1 MADLEVISK
10 TCPGK
15 IFFLGLKGFLDAH
28 TFERLDKT
36 ISSLFNQGHYRII
49 VDLSGV
55 GYIGSAGAGV
65 FIGALGKARDHQGDL
80 VFLTPSHAVQE
91 VLDLLGLS
99 QIFRI
104 AKTLEEAQSFFSSSA
119 A

>member
-1 MADLEVISK
+1 MADLEIA
-10 TCPGK
+10 TQEYPGAVSYVC
-15 IFFLGLKGFLDAH
+15 LKGFLDAH
-28 TFERLDKT
+28 TFDRVDK
-36 ISSLFNQGHYRII
+36 IIGGFFKQGKYKII

-65 FIGALGKARDHQGDL
+65 FIGALGKARDNQGDI
-80 VFLTPSHAVQE
+80 VFLMPSAAVQE

-104 AKTLEEAQSFFSSSA
+104 ARTLDEARGFFNNA
-119 A
+119 

>member
-1 MADLEVISK
+1 MADLEVTSK
-10 TCPGK
+10 QFPGK
-15 IFFLGLKGFLDAH
+15 VCYLGLKGFLDAH

-36 ISSLFNQGHYRII
+36 ISSLFNQGLYKII

-80 VFLTPSHAVQE
+80 VFLTPSPAVQE

-104 AKTLEEAQSFFSSSA
+104 AKTLDEAQGIFSSA

>member
-1 MADLEVISK
+1 MADLEVTSK
-10 TCPGK
+10 ACPGK
-15 IFFLGLKGFLDAH
+15 VIYVSLKGFLDAH

-36 ISSLFNQGHYRII
+36 ISGFFNQGNYRLI

-80 VFLTPSHAVQE
+80 IFLTPSPAVQE
-91 VLDLLGLS
+91 VLDLLGLT

-104 AKTLEEAQSFFSSSA
+104 AKTLEEAQGLFSSA

>member
-1 MADLEVISK
+1 MADLEVTSQQ
-10 TCPGK
+10 CSGK
-15 IFFLGLKGFLDAH
+15 VFYLGLKGFLDAH
-28 TFERLDKT
+28 TFERLEKT
-36 ISSLFNQGHYRII
+36 ISGLFAQGHYRVV

-80 VFLTPSHAVQE
+80 VLLTPSPAVQE
-91 VLDLLGLS
+91 VLDLLGLC

-104 AKTLEEAQSFFSSSA
+104 AKTLDEAQTFFS
-119 A
+119 

>member
-1 MADLEVISK
+1 MPDLEITSK
-10 TCPGK
+10 QCPGK
-15 IFFLGLKGFLDAH
+15 VCCLGLKGFLDAH
-28 TFERLDKT
+28 TFERLDKV
-36 ISSLFNQGHYRII
+36 IASLFAQGCYKVV

-65 FIGALGKARDHQGDL
+65 FIGALGKARDNQGDI
-80 VFLTPSHAVQE
+80 VFLTPSAPVQE

-104 AKTLEEAQSFFSSSA
+104 AKTLDEAQSCFA
-119 A
+119 AA